1 MVLPAAAS
9 SDVTNRNNDALEPT
23 WRAVPGEAAAA
34 LCLEAAAAMDIVA
47 ASLTD
52 EQVAGARAADSPNWV
67 ERAPHRLQH
76 VEQIRS
82 ALDPA

>member
-1 MVLPAAAS
+1 
-9 SDVTNRNNDALEPT
+9 
-23 WRAVPGEAAAA
+23 
-34 LCLEAAAAMDIVA
+34 MDILA

-76 VEQIRS
+76 VEQIRA
-82 ALDPA
+82 ALNAA